1 MAKFEIKDGVAIIP
15 EGTTEIEDC
24 AFQDCSRLLL
34 LAVFSD
40 APRDRPTRL
49 CASLKN
55 ELLITYK

>member
-15 EGTTEIEDC
+15 EGTTKIGNS

-40 APRDRPTRL
+40 APRDRPTR
-49 CASLKN
+49 S
-55 ELLITYK
+55 TGRD